1 MAREFLIAWR
11 GFDMKRF
18 NVTSADDTRWLQRF
32 DSYKK
37 ALAVLE
43 RSVFAAQQRKLN
55 EIEEQGLIQG
65 FEFTFELSWK
75 LLKDYL
81 ESKGFKDFHG
91 SKDTLKLAFQ
101 EGLISDGELWMEM
114 IDSRNR
120 SSHTYEEN
128 VAKEIVSL
136 VISKYFLKLKE
147 LSEKMGCYL
156 PHG

>member
-1 MAREFLIAWR
+1 MQE
-11 GFDMKRF
+11 
-18 NVTSADDTRWLQRF
+18 TDDIRWLQRF

-101 EGLISDGELWMEM
+101 EGLISDGELWMGM
-114 IDSRNR
+114 IDSSNR
-120 SSHTYEEN
+120 SSHTYEESI
-128 VAKEIVSL
+128 AKEIISL

-147 LSEKMGCYL
+147 LLEKMSCYL